1 MSSITVSSIG
11 NENTYISLIMRNLG
25 AKIELVTE
33 LTVYYPL
40 SGRYEVEELGRE
52 IADDEDEAVEIATD
66 MEWAAVDKLKIMD
79 VTDFW
84 KEPGGFPETLDRIF
98 QTSAV
103 YAIAAE

>member
-1 MSSITVSSIG
+1 MSSQTVSSIG
-11 NENTYISLIMRNLG
+11 NENIYVTLTMRYLG
-25 AKIELVTE
+25 TRIELVSE

-52 IADDEDEAVEIATD
+52 ILDDEDEAIEAATD
-66 MEWAAVDKLKIMD
+66 MEWAAQDKLKVMD

-98 QTSAV
+98 QTSVAH
-103 YAIAAE
+103 AIAAE